1 MIKQFDKLLKQIKQ
15 RNFLESR
22 LENIIKKG
30 VVKWGENKRKIKENC
45 KKLNRKKGGNIK

>member
-30 VVKWGENKRKIKENC
+30 VVKWGDKY
-45 KKLNRKKGGNIK
+45 KKDKGKL